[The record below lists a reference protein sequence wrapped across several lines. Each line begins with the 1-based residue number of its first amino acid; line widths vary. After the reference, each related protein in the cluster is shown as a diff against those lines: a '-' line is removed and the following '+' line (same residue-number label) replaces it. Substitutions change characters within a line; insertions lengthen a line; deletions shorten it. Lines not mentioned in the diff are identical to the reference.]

1 MPSQKA
7 LSAKLYADKR
17 DELLANPGL
26 SDDEKAW
33 RLSSCQFGSGVW
45 LHSVPAIKHFKCA
58 PSVYRVMLQIRLGLT
73 IALSENIHKCV
84 CGLKPRTA
92 RETKAIT
99 TGRHWMTV
107 CKLGHRALRH
117 NKLRDVIVA
126 MYRSCRIHVDVEV
139 AGLYAQLTSY
149 GEHKPADILEPA
161 SARGGDKPR
170 ALDIAITDPT
180 SKSSLDTN
188 SHTEALKAAHNRHVE
203 KMGTFHR
210 AEAAAGGVGLN
221 FIKLPIVFEST
232 GAMGEETQKW
242 WQQMLKIEK
251 ENLNEGAISRRE
263 LGLEH
268 TWTANNW
275 SNFWLQRISM
285 VLARHQAETVLQKIG
300 ASQPASESRSY

>member
-1 MPSQKA
+1 M
-7 LSAKLYADKR
+7 
-17 DELLANPGL
+17 
-26 SDDEKAW
+26 W
-33 RLSSCQFGSGVW
+33 
-45 LHSVPAIKHFKCA
+45 
-58 PSVYRVMLQIRLGLT
+58 MLRWQGF
-73 IALSENIHKCV
+73 
-84 CGLKPRTA
+84 
-92 RETKAIT
+92 
-99 TGRHWMTV
+99 
-107 CKLGHRALRH
+107 
-117 NKLRDVIVA
+117 
-126 MYRSCRIHVDVEV
+126 
-139 AGLYAQLTSY
+139 AQLTSY

-188 SHTEALKAAHNRHVE
+188 SHTEALKAALNRHTE
-203 KMGTFHR
+203 KMGTLHR
-210 AEAAAGGVGLN
+210 AEAAAGGVVLN

-263 LGLEH
+263 LKLEH